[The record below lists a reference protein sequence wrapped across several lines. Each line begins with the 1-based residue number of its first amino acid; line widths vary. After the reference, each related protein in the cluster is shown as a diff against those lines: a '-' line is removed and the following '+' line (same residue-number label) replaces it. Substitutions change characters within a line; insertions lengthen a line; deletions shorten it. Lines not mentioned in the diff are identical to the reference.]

1 MDGCAGIVEKL
12 SFTLTRK
19 CKNKTQKITIPG
31 LRWENMMP
39 ELEPLCV
46 EDNVS
51 GCRLKPSALTAP
63 RAPASQTSS
72 LISPCM
78 DTASVHTLY
87 LHHSNTTPF
96 LMGHLKSPSNQP
108 ALDPVVA
115 MLLRRWQGRPSI
127 VISVSVFSVFMRTS
141 ENTGLNYTKFSLH
154 AARGHSHLSSGSISI
169 CYVLPVLWMM

>member
-1 MDGCAGIVEKL
+1 
-12 SFTLTRK
+12 
-19 CKNKTQKITIPG
+19 
-31 LRWENMMP
+31 MMP

-87 LHHSNTTPF
+87 LHHSNATPF

-154 AARGHSHLSSGSISI
+154 AARGHSHLSSGNMLCTSGFVDDVIVLQSACRNGSTCSCLTGISRAS
-169 CYVLPVLWMM
+169 LT